1 MLHLISYQKTVRRC
15 HCKKIPKGHK
25 AAALLPDLDF
35 GPKQNGCLPPIMN
48 KVAEILQVP
57 PMRIYEVAT
66 FYIMYNQKS
75 VEKCHIHSSVYYYN
89 LHASKL

>member
-1 MLHLISYQKTVRRC
+1 
-15 HCKKIPKGHK
+15 
-25 AAALLPDLDF
+25 
-35 GPKQNGCLPPIMN
+35 MN

-75 VEKCHIHSSVYYYN
+75 VGKCHIHSSVYYYN